1 MPSSSFNPLEPEDP
15 IYNPRT
21 FKESI
26 YPELNVSNTTASK
39 ILNAIGIWKHDEP
52 FPYEG
57 LIENKKLDDLCKY
70 IQKHIQNHNDTVKFI
85 DSDGFIVKLQR
96 LDRVLR
102 FAIALNDDV
111 VWC

>member
-26 YPELNVSNTTASK
+26 YPELNVSNTTASQL
-39 ILNAIGIWKHDEP
+39 LNTIGLWKYDEP
-52 FPYEG
+52 FPHEG

-70 IQKHIQNHNDTVKFI
+70 IQKLITNYDVEPHLI
-85 DSDGFIVKLQR
+85 DRLQR